1 MLKKSNK
8 RRTWKQ
14 IDKPLLDRLLSL
26 DDITLAKTIRALAM
40 AAGIDRSTAEA
51 AISDLRLVRASLS
64 NASDADINQAI
75 GMLGEQK
82 VHALLE
88 ALGKI

>member
-1 MLKKSNK
+1 MKID
-8 RRTWKQ
+8 RTA
-14 IDKPLLDRLLSL
+14 LDRLLSL
-26 DDITLAKTIRALAM
+26 DDVTLTKTIRTLAM

-82 VHALLE
+82 VRALLE
-88 ALGKI
+88 AFGKI

>member
-1 MLKKSNK
+1 MK
-8 RRTWKQ
+8 
-14 IDKPLLDRLLSL
+14 IDKTALDRLLSL

-82 VHALLE
+82 VRALLE
-88 ALGKI
+88 ALGKV

>member
-1 MLKKSNK
+1 
-8 RRTWKQ
+8 
-14 IDKPLLDRLLSL
+14 
-26 DDITLAKTIRALAM
+26 M

-82 VHALLE
+82 VRALLE

>member
-1 MLKKSNK
+1 M
-8 RRTWKQ
+8 Q
-14 IDKPLLDRLLSL
+14 IDKTALDRLLSL
-26 DDITLAKTIRALAM
+26 DDMQHSQRRYARSRWLPGST
-40 AAGIDRSTAEA
+40 DRLPKPRFA
-51 AISDLRLVRASLS
+51 DLRLVRASLS

-82 VHALLE
+82 VRALLE

>member
-1 MLKKSNK
+1 M
-8 RRTWKQ
+8 Q
-14 IDKPLLDRLLSL
+14 IDKTALDRLLSL

-40 AAGIDRSTAEA
+40 AAGIGRSTAEA

-82 VHALLE
+82 VRALLE

>member
-1 MLKKSNK
+1 M
-8 RRTWKQ
+8 Q
-14 IDKPLLDRLLSL
+14 IDKTALDRLLSL
-26 DDITLAKTIRALAM
+26 DDITLAKTIRALTM

-64 NASDADINQAI
+64 NASDADINQAV

-82 VHALLE
+82 VRALLE